1 MNILV
6 TGGAGFIGSNVAD
19 AFKAEG
25 HNVVSVDNMFAG
37 NIANVSK
44 GIKFYKE
51 DIRSK
56 AFVKILKKE
65 KIEVI
70 SHHAAQISVPDSVKN
85 PALDADINVM
95 GVINMME
102 AAKEAGVRKVIFV
115 SSGGTVYGT
124 PKKFPVAETHPYAAE
139 SPYGISKV
147 AGELYVKFYAAQ
159 HGIKY
164 TILRYS
170 NVYGPRQ
177 MPHGEAGVVAIFIK
191 KIMAGQAPTVFG
203 GGKCIRDY
211 VYVGDVARANL
222 LSLYKGDNDE
232 FNIGTG
238 IPTDTNALYKAV
250 QKVTGFKQKSVSGPY
265 RAGDIPVNYL
275 DNRKAAKKL
284 GWKPKT
290 KLIEGIKETY
300 EYFKNI
306 SKQS

>member
-37 NIANVSK
+37 NKANISP

-56 AFVKILKKE
+56 NMLKILKKE
-65 KIEVI
+65 KIDVI

-85 PALDADINVM
+85 PGLDADINVM
-95 GVINMME
+95 GVVNLLMC
-102 AAKEAGVRKVIFV
+102 AKDAGVKKIIFV

-124 PKKFPVAETHPYAAE
+124 PKKFPVSETHPYAAE

-147 AGELYVKFYAAQ
+147 AGELYVKFFAAQ
-159 HGIKY
+159 YGIKY

-177 MPHGEAGVVAIFIK
+177 VPHGEAGVVAIFIK
-191 KIMAGQAPTVFG
+191 KIMAGQVPVVFG
-203 GGKCIRDY
+203 GGKCVRDY
-211 VYVGDVARANL
+211 VYVGDVARANVAAL
-222 LSLYKGDNDE
+222 KKGDNNE

-238 IPTDTNALYKAV
+238 TPTDTNMLYKAI
-250 QKVTGFKQKSVSGPY
+250 QKVTGFKQPSLPGPY
-265 RAGDIPVNYL
+265 REGDILVNYL
-275 DNRKAAKKL
+275 DNKKAAKVL
-284 GWKPKT
+284 GWRPKT
-290 KLIEGIKETY
+290 KLLDGVNETY
-300 EYFKNI
+300 KYFKSI
-306 SKQS
+306 AK